1 MAGRIAVHIKWVW
14 MHPCAKMCGA
24 WMTPFFG
31 FSLLLFEVYKTMYCT
46 SFGTI
51 MYPEYISLSL
61 SRKNMYPSYH
71 VIIILQHT
79 SFGTTPPTSISVQT
93 NHFLDGNNKKV
104 CFWGLQTLKYL
115 QYDFFSSAAH
125 AVSNVL
131 PEQMSFRPMT
141 VPGAWNN
148 ETWNTQAILE
158 CRKGMLF
165 RIFRWPIMTRSV

>member
-1 MAGRIAVHIKWVW
+1 
-14 MHPCAKMCGA
+14 MCGA

-104 CFWGLQTLKYL
+104 CF
-115 QYDFFSSAAH
+115 
-125 AVSNVL
+125 
-131 PEQMSFRPMT
+131 
-141 VPGAWNN
+141 
-148 ETWNTQAILE
+148 
-158 CRKGMLF
+158 
-165 RIFRWPIMTRSV
+165 

>member
-1 MAGRIAVHIKWVW
+1 MQRCVALGW
-14 MHPCAKMCGA
+14 PL
-24 WMTPFFG
+24 
-31 FSLLLFEVYKTMYCT
+31 SLALACSYLKFTKQCT
-46 SFGTI
+46 VLALVPSCIQNT
-51 MYPEYISLSL
+51 SLSL

-104 CFWGLQTLKYL
+104 RFWGLQTLKYL